1 MEVLS
6 VVQHICWKKTGKQ
19 FQHTLSTCDLVFS
32 KISQTWLG
40 LFPSWIQ
47 CRCGL
52 LNRYCVESCSGTRRR
67 ARTSLAFNALSA
79 RRTWLKGNRS
89 WYISSH
95 SLTLAEGGREN
106 CRQPTHTHW
115 WNVSIHE
122 LPLLDPI
129 CITDLR
135 TTIEYNCI
143 VHIEQ
148 RKCVQFLYMRVG
160 FAGTGTGQSFVVHC
174 LCMVNSSSVSSQ

>member
-1 MEVLS
+1 M
-6 VVQHICWKKTGKQ
+6 GKQ

-52 LNRYCVESCSGTRRR
+52 LNRYCVESRSGTRRR
-67 ARTSLAFNALSA
+67 ARTSLAFNALYA
-79 RRTWLKGNRS
+79 WRTWLKGNRS

-95 SLTLAEGGREN
+95 SLTLAEGGREDS
-106 CRQPTHTHW
+106 RQPTHTHTHSHW

-135 TTIEYNCI
+135 TTIEYNCT

-148 RKCVQFLYMRVG
+148 RKCVQFLYNMRVG
-160 FAGTGTGQSFVVHC
+160 FSGTGIIQSFVVNW
-174 LCMVNSSSVSSQ
+174 LCMVKSSSVSSL